1 MKFSKAILSFLILL
15 PTIAQAKVV
24 YNKKPMVD
32 WHIYA
37 IKGFLHDVAT
47 VNGPETKLLVGA
59 KFARAIVWLE
69 GLHKDKKT
77 HEITSFDTEDR
88 ALVQAAVKYLS
99 DIQAGKDKEISPK
112 FVNYWANKG
121 KKVIAKYKEHYIK
134 KDKGQ
139 NEVKIDWKLELKK

>member
-24 YNKKPMVD
+24 YDKKPMVD

-47 VNGPETKLLVGA
+47 ASGPETKLLVGA

-69 GLHKDKKT
+69 GLHKDKKE
-77 HEITSFDTEDR
+77 HEIKSFDTEDS
-88 ALVQAAVKYLS
+88 ALIQVAVKYLS
-99 DIQAGKDKEISPK
+99 DIQAGKEKEIPSN
-112 FVNYWANKG
+112 FVDYWADKG
-121 KKVIAKYKEHYIK
+121 KKVIAEYKEYYTK
-134 KDKGQ
+134 KDKGK
-139 NEVKIDWKLELKK
+139 NGVKIDWKLELKK